1 MYILYILTAV
11 VDILLQQG
19 VSIDSVDSKGCT
31 PLIVAAQYGKVM
43 GGLDSDSVISM

>member
-1 MYILYILTAV
+1 MYILYMLTAV

-31 PLIVAAQYGKVM
+31 PLIVAAQYGKVPCTQ
-43 GGLDSDSVISM
+43 

>member
-1 MYILYILTAV
+1 MYILYIFKAV